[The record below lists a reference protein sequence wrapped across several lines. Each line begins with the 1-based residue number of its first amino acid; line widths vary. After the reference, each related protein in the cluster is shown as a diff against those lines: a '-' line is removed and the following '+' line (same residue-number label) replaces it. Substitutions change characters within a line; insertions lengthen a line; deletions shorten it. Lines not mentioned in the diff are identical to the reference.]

1 MLHTLPA
8 DFTKI
13 ATDSSDQITKRYF
26 MKQLLATA
34 TFCLLSF
41 SALADWK
48 LDNQQSSL
56 SFVSVKNGAVVERH
70 TFKELAGTVNGA
82 GQASLEVNLDSVA
95 TLIPIRNERMR
106 EMLFNTKKHPLA
118 TANIQLD
125 KAIIDQLATSSRAR
139 RIEVSADLT
148 LNATSQ
154 RVNAALLVNATTD
167 GGVMVSTAEP
177 ILISA
182 AQWDLNGGIEALREV
197 AGLNS
202 ITQMVPVTFTLKFVP
217 ASTQSATAPSASAPQ
232 TKTLPQE

>member
-1 MLHTLPA
+1 
-8 DFTKI
+8 
-13 ATDSSDQITKRYF
+13 